1 VGDACTRL
9 RQDIGS
15 PEAWRLRRAGKLS
28 AMRVRL
34 DPGLSAGLDHLRWLA
49 AFLVLLGHV
58 RLHTIGSYGS
68 DVIGAEL
75 PLVRAFFLV
84 TGLGHQAVICFFVL
98 SGVLVAGKFVGR
110 PPPTMREYGDY
121 LLDRLTRIWIVA
133 IPALLFSAVVAQLS
147 LRTIGAFHNAL
158 ADRCQPGITDLAVN
172 LAFLHKAFW
181 PTICSNSPYW
191 NIHNEVWYYVLFPAM
206 LAILGAASFWARGM
220 LLLLVG
226 LSIGALLLFDPRD
239 EHNTLTHFPIWA
251 AGALV
256 AVGWR
261 CRVPVA
267 FAVALLLAALV
278 VARAAGDWHF
288 LIKDYLVALG
298 LLLLLLA
305 IRDATPPAC
314 LLAPGLSRLGS
325 RLAGFSYSLYLVHAP
340 VIFLIRTLLEEK
352 FDVAFPIR
360 QVGMA
365 ALAIMLLEALAALLV
380 AQLFYLACERHTAAL
395 RGYLRARLKGRGARP
410 ARTAG

>member
-1 VGDACTRL
+1 
-9 RQDIGS
+9 
-15 PEAWRLRRAGKLS
+15 
-28 AMRVRL
+28 MRVRL
-34 DPGLSAGLDHLRWLA
+34 DPGLSAALDHLRWLA

-68 DVIGAEL
+68 DVIDAEQ

-110 PPPTMREYGDY
+110 PAPTMREYGDY

-133 IPALLFSAVVAQLS
+133 IPALLFSAVVAHVS
-147 LRTIGAFHNAL
+147 LRTIGEFHNAL

-191 NIHNEVWYYVLFPAM
+191 SIHNEVWYYLLFPGL
-206 LAILGAASFWARGM
+206 LAILGAASIWVRGIN
-220 LLLLVG
+220 LLLVG
-226 LSIGALLLFDPRD
+226 LVIGALLLFDPRD

-251 AGALV
+251 AGAMV
-256 AVGWR
+256 VVGWR
-261 CRVPVA
+261 CRVPVPLA
-267 FAVALLLAALV
+267 GALLLSALL
-278 VARAAGDWHF
+278 VARAAGNWHF
-288 LIKDYLVALG
+288 LIKDYLVGLG

-305 IRDATPPAC
+305 SRDATPSAW
-314 LLAPGLSRLGS
+314 LLTPGLSHLGS

-340 VIFLIRTLLEEK
+340 VIFFIRTLLEEK
-352 FDVAFPIR
+352 FDVGFPIR
-360 QVGMA
+360 QVGVA
-365 ALAIMLLEALAALLV
+365 ALAIMLLEVLAALLV
-380 AQLFYLACERHTAAL
+380 AQLFYLAFERHTGAL
-395 RGYLRARLKGRGARP
+395 RCYLRTRLKGRGARP
-410 ARTAG
+410 ARTPG

>member
-1 VGDACTRL
+1 
-9 RQDIGS
+9 
-15 PEAWRLRRAGKLS
+15 
-28 AMRVRL
+28 MRVRL
-34 DPGLSAGLDHLRWLA
+34 DPGLSAALDHLRWLA

-68 DVIGAEL
+68 DVLGAEQ

-84 TGLGHQAVICFFVL
+84 TGLGHQAVIGFFVL
-98 SGVLVAGKFVGR
+98 SGVMVAGKFVGR
-110 PPPTMREYGDY
+110 PALTIREYGDY

-133 IPALLFSAVVAQLS
+133 APALLLSAVVAQLS
-147 LRTIGAFHNAL
+147 LRTLGAFHNAL
-158 ADRCQPGITDLAVN
+158 ADRCQPGIADLAVN

-191 NIHNEVWYYVLFPAM
+191 SIHNEVWYYLLFPA
-206 LAILGAASFWARGM
+206 LLVILGAASLRARAM
-220 LLLLVG
+220 SLLLVG
-226 LSIGALLLFDPRD
+226 LAFGALLWFDPRD

-256 AVGWR
+256 VVGWR
-261 CRVPVA
+261 CRVPVPIA
-267 FAVALLLAALV
+267 IALLVAALL
-278 VARAAGDWHF
+278 VARAATGWHF
-288 LIKDYLVALG
+288 LIKDYLVALA

-305 IRDATPPAC
+305 LKDARLPAW
-314 LLAPGLSRLGS
+314 LLAPSLARLGG

-360 QVGMA
+360 QVNVA

-380 AQLFYLACERHTAAL
+380 AQLFYLAFERHTGAL
-395 RGYLRARLKGRGARP
+395 RGYLRTRLGGRGARP
-410 ARTAG
+410 ARTPG